1 MDFELILFFLFVISG
16 FFWIAEF
23 FYLKKYKTAE
33 GARPLWLDYTAG
45 LFPVILVVFIIRSFV
60 IEPFNIPSGSMIPTL
75 RIGDLILVNKYEYG
89 IRFPILHKE
98 LIKTGRPK
106 RGDIAV
112 FRYPED
118 DSLDYI
124 KRVVGLPGDKLTY
137 KGKQLSINSKIIEKK
152 RISNYLDSST
162 SKVSQRFSQK
172 LGIKNFEILNSE
184 ENVGMFLVESLFTN
198 NYCKIE
204 DGGLSCIIPEK
215 SYFVMG
221 DNRDNSS
228 DSRFWG
234 FVPEENLVGRAFLVW
249 FNLGDILDG
258 RIDRLGYME

>member
-1 MDFELILFFLFVISG
+1 
-16 FFWIAEF
+16 
-23 FYLKKYKTAE
+23 
-33 GARPLWLDYTAG
+33 
-45 LFPVILVVFIIRSFV
+45 
-60 IEPFNIPSGSMIPTL
+60 MIPTL

-137 KGKQLSINSKIIEKK
+137 KGKQLSINGKIIEKK
-152 RISNYLDSST
+152 RISNYLDPST

-172 LGIKNFEILNSE
+172 L
-184 ENVGMFLVESLFTN
+184 
-198 NYCKIE
+198 
-204 DGGLSCIIPEK
+204 
-215 SYFVMG
+215 
-221 DNRDNSS
+221 
-228 DSRFWG
+228 
-234 FVPEENLVGRAFLVW
+234 
-249 FNLGDILDG
+249 
-258 RIDRLGYME
+258 

>member
-1 MDFELILFFLFVISG
+1 
-16 FFWIAEF
+16 
-23 FYLKKYKTAE
+23 
-33 GARPLWLDYTAG
+33 
-45 LFPVILVVFIIRSFV
+45 
-60 IEPFNIPSGSMIPTL
+60 MIPTL

-137 KGKQLSINSKIIEKK
+137 KGKQLSINGKIIEKK
-152 RISNYLDSST
+152 RISNYLDPST

-184 ENVGMFLVESLFTN
+184 ENVGMFLVALA
-198 NYCKIE
+198 
-204 DGGLSCIIPEK
+204 
-215 SYFVMG
+215 
-221 DNRDNSS
+221 
-228 DSRFWG
+228 W
-234 FVPEENLVGRAFLVW
+234 
-249 FNLGDILDG
+249 
-258 RIDRLGYME
+258 